1 MASVYS
7 HVVSG
12 ILFGFNLTKLFSI
25 CNFSGGKDSG
35 KVVIIVLYY
44 YFYNYYYY
52 YYYYYSRTYIKWS
65 PKKPKSQNIVTIGC
79 FGCLENFVGF
89 YLVRVNRDIVVKN
102 FLLLI
107 LLMVLKDHSDLN

>member
-25 CNFSGGKDSG
+25 CNFSPGKDSG

-44 YFYNYYYY
+44 YFYSYY
-52 YYYYYSRTYIKWS
+52 YYYYYSGTYIKWS

-79 FGCLENFVGF
+79 IGCLENFVGF
-89 YLVRVNRDIVVKN
+89 YLVRVNCDIVVKN
-102 FLLLI
+102 SLLLI
-107 LLMVLKDHSDLN
+107 LVMVLKDHNDLN